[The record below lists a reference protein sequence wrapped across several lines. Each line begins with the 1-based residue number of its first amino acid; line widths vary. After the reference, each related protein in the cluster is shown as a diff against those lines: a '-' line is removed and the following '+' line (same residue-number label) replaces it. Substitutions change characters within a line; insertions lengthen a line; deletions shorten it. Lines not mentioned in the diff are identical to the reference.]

1 MILLHISDFR
11 LRVLNCT
18 SAEGS
23 RTEMEH
29 AVLFVPGYHR
39 LADQALFTMQNVL
52 TVTLEL
58 LRGEQVGLL
67 SWNDTLDS
75 IVMPHV

>member
-1 MILLHISDFR
+1 
-11 LRVLNCT
+11 
-18 SAEGS
+18 
-23 RTEMEH
+23 MEH